1 VRALRVLCLAAVLI
15 ALSGSAALALDISE
29 DDQPPPAEAGT
40 PYEFQFK
47 GEEGCVPYRFK
58 YLNGTVPPGLRITE
72 DGKLTGTPTEA
83 GNFDFWVG
91 LIGGFSTVC
100 IFCFLCL
107 MDDYCS
113 ELVCN
118 VNVPAARLCE
128 TRYTFPVNCLTGC
141 GTGM

>member
-1 VRALRVLCLAAVLI
+1 MLWRNLARLERNTYITVATT
-15 ALSGSAALALDISE
+15 SSSFSEPISLW
-29 DDQPPPAEAGT
+29 T
-40 PYEFQFK
+40 
-47 GEEGCVPYRFK
+47 VSISSYR
-58 YLNGTVPPGLRITE
+58 LVVIV
-72 DGKLTGTPTEA
+72 
-83 GNFDFWVG
+83 FDFWVV
-91 LIGGFSTVC
+91 LIDGFSTVC

-107 MDDYCS
+107 MYDYGS